1 MNESVTTTRISV
13 EKPWMKHY
21 SEEVRNLPN
30 PKMTAYRYM
39 TESNADRQN
48 ETAINYYGNKIKHAT
63 LKNNIDETANAF
75 AAAGVKQGD
84 IVSFLSVATPETIYC
99 VYALNKLGATANTI
113 DPRMDTESIRRA
125 VVDSGSK
132 IFVVMNVVYEQK
144 VAPIVDDIKQ
154 DLIITVSASQ
164 SLPFIKRIAMN
175 LKVKANVPYS
185 DKIITYNDFLAK
197 GKGTTAVEAPYV
209 GDAIF
214 SIPYTGGTTG
224 FAKGVMITNDG
235 VNSTAHNF
243 RYSGLYYEKGETFLD
258 IIPIFTSYGMCCGM
272 HMPLSIGL
280 VLIPIPKFDLSQY
293 GKLYKTYKPNHS
305 VSTPAFYET
314 LMRSKELQ
322 NMDLSFLKCLG
333 SGGDTMNKGLE
344 KKLGEFTKSHGMK
357 YPISQGYGLSE
368 ASAAVSFCVN
378 DIYKSGSV
386 GIPSITITA
395 GIFDE
400 ESGKEL
406 GFNEIGEVCVAGPS
420 LMKGY
425 YKRQEETDNVLRVH
439 EDDGMTWLHTGDLGY
454 IDEDGFLFI
463 IGRIKRMITRFDGH
477 KVFPVNIESLVARHK
492 EVNNCSAVGVA
503 DMDRTQG
510 HYPVVFVEFADYVDN
525 KEEFCKK
532 IFKECNAL
540 LEERGRPVSVVAI
553 DKIPLTGSGKNDFRT
568 LEKENEHFDYK
579 AWNKSIGIE

>member
-1 MNESVTTTRISV
+1 MNETITKRISV

-21 SEEVRNLPN
+21 SEEVKSLPN
-30 PKMTAYRYM
+30 PKTTAYRYM
-39 TESNADRQN
+39 TESNADRQDAV
-48 ETAINYYGNKIKHAT
+48 AINYYGKKITHGE
-63 LKNNIDETANAF
+63 LKKNIDATADAF

-99 VYALNKLGATANTI
+99 VYALNKIGATANTI
-113 DPRMDTESIRRA
+113 DPRMDVESIRRA
-125 VVDSGSK
+125 VKESESK
-132 IFVVMNVVYEQK
+132 IFVVISVAFEK
-144 VAPIVDDIKQ
+144 VKSIIDELNQ
-154 DLIITVSASQ
+154 DLIITVSAAQ
-164 SLPFIKRIAMN
+164 SLPFIKKVAMN
-175 LKVKANVPYS
+175 LKVKTNIPYS
-185 DKIITYNDFLAK
+185 NKIIKFESFLAK

-209 GDAIF
+209 GDAVF

-235 VNSTAHNF
+235 VNSTAFNLK
-243 RYSGLYYEKGETFLD
+243 YSGIKYEKGDSFLD
-258 IIPIFTSYGMCCGM
+258 IIPVFTSYGMCCGM
-272 HMPLSIGL
+272 HMPLVLGL
-280 VLIPIPKFDLSQY
+280 VLIPIPKFDLTQY
-293 GKLYKTYKPNHS
+293 GKLYKTFKPNHS
-305 VSTPAFYET
+305 ISTPAFYEA
-314 LMRSKELQ
+314 LMHSKELQ
-322 NMDLSFLKCLG
+322 NMDLSFIKCLG

-344 KKLGEFTKSHGMK
+344 KKLTEFIKQRGMN

-368 ASAAVSFCVN
+368 SSAAVSFCFN
-378 DIYKSGSV
+378 DTYKPGSV
-386 GIPSITITA
+386 GVPSLTITM

-406 GFNEIGEVCVAGPS
+406 AANEIGEVCVSGPS

-425 YKRQEETDNVLRVH
+425 YKRPEETANVLRKH
-439 EDDGMTWLHTGDLGY
+439 EDDGRLWLHTGDLGY

-492 EVNNCSAVGVA
+492 EVYNCCAVGVA

-510 HYPVVFVEFADYVDN
+510 HYPVVFVQFIDEVDD
-525 KEEFCKK
+525 KESLCKN
-532 IFKECNAL
+532 IFNECDAL
-540 LEERGRPVSVVAI
+540 LEERGRPVAVVAI

>member
-1 MNESVTTTRISV
+1 MNESVTTKRISV

-30 PKMTAYRYM
+30 PKATAYRYM
-39 TESNADRQN
+39 TESNKDRQN
-48 ETAINYYGNKIKHAT
+48 EVAINYYGNKITHAT
-63 LKNNIDETANAF
+63 LKKNIDETANAF

-113 DPRMDTESIRRA
+113 DPRMDIESIRRA
-125 VVDSGSK
+125 VVESESK
-132 IFVVMNVVYEQK
+132 IFVVMNVVYEK
-144 VAPIVDDIKQ
+144 IAPIVDDLKQ
-154 DLIITVSASQ
+154 DLIVTVSASQ
-164 SLPFIKRIAMN
+164 SLPFIKRVAMN
-175 LKVKANVPYS
+175 LKVKTNIPYS
-185 DKIITYNDFLAK
+185 KNIVTYNTFLEG

-209 GDAIF
+209 GDAVF

-235 VNSTAHNF
+235 ANSTAHNF
-243 RYSGLYYEKGETFLD
+243 KYSGLYYEQGETFLD

-305 VSTPAFYET
+305 VSTPAFYEA

-344 KKLGEFTKSHGMK
+344 KKLGEFTKSHGMR
-357 YPISQGYGLSE
+357 YRISQGYGLSE
-368 ASAAVSFCVN
+368 SSAAVSFCVN

-386 GIPSITITA
+386 GIPSITINI

-406 GFNEIGEVCVAGPS
+406 GFNEIGEVCVSGPS

-425 YKRQEETDNVLRVH
+425 YKRPEETANVLRKH
-439 EDDGMTWLHTGDLGY
+439 EDDGITWLHTGDLGY
-454 IDEDGFLFI
+454 VDEDGFLFI

-492 EVNNCSAVGVA
+492 EVINCSAVGVA

-525 KEEFCKK
+525 KEDFCKK

-540 LEERGRPVSVVAI
+540 LEERGRPVAVVTI

>member
-1 MNESVTTTRISV
+1 MSESVVKTRISV

-30 PKMTAYRYM
+30 PQTTAYRYM
-39 TESNADRQN
+39 TESNANRQN
-48 ETAINYYGNKIKHAT
+48 EVAINYYGKKITHAE
-63 LKNNIDETANAF
+63 LKKNIDATADAF
-75 AAAGVKQGD
+75 AAAGVKEGD

-99 VYALNKLGATANTI
+99 IYALNKLGATANTI
-113 DPRMDTESIRRA
+113 DPRMDVESIRRA
-125 VVDSGSK
+125 VVDSESK
-132 IFVVMNVVYEQK
+132 IFVVISVSYEK
-144 VAPIVDDIKQ
+144 IVPILDDIKQ
-154 DLIITVSASQ
+154 DLIITVSPAT
-164 SLPFIKRIAMN
+164 SLPFIKKVAMN
-175 LKVKANVPYS
+175 LKVKTNIPYS
-185 DKIITYNDFLAK
+185 DKVIKYEDFLAK
-197 GKGTTAVEAPYV
+197 GQGTTAVEAPYK
-209 GDAIF
+209 GDAVF

-235 VNSTAHNF
+235 ANATAHNF
-243 RYSGLYYEKGETFLD
+243 RYSGLYHEQGDSFLD
-258 IIPIFTSYGMCCGM
+258 IIPVFTSYGMCCGM
-272 HMPLSIGL
+272 HMPLSLGL

-314 LMRSKELQ
+314 LMHSKELQ
-322 NMDLSFLKCLG
+322 NMDLSFIKCLG

-400 ESGKEL
+400 DSGNEL
-406 GFNEIGEVCVAGPS
+406 SYNEIGEVCITGPS

-425 YKRQEETDNVLRVH
+425 YKRPEETANVMRKH
-439 EDDGMTWLHTGDLGY
+439 EDDGKVWLHTGDLGY

-492 EVNNCSAVGVA
+492 EVNNCSVVGVA

-510 HYPVVFVEFADYVDN
+510 HYPVVFVEFDDCVDD
-525 KEEFCKK
+525 KDTFCKN
-532 IFKECNAL
+532 IYNECHTL
-540 LEERGRPVSVVAI
+540 LEERGRPVAVVAI

-568 LEKENEHFDYK
+568 LEKEYEKFDYK
-579 AWNKSIGIE
+579 AWNEKLGIK

>member
-1 MNESVTTTRISV
+1 MSESTTTKRISV
-13 EKPWMKHY
+13 EKPWMKYY
-21 SEEVRNLPN
+21 SEEVKSLPY
-30 PKMTAYRYM
+30 PQKTAYRYM

-48 ETAINYYGNKIKHAT
+48 EVAINYYGNKITHAT
-63 LKNNIDETANAF
+63 LKKNIDETANAF
-75 AAAGVKQGD
+75 AAIGVKQGD

-113 DPRMDTESIRRA
+113 DPRMDIESIRRA
-125 VVDSGSK
+125 VVESESK
-132 IFVVMNVVYEQK
+132 IFVVMNVVYEK
-144 VAPIVDDIKQ
+144 IAPIVDELNQ
-154 DLIITVSASQ
+154 DLIIAVSASQ
-164 SLPFIKRIAMN
+164 SLPFIKRVAMN
-175 LKVKANVPYS
+175 IKVKTNLPYS
-185 DKIITYNDFLAK
+185 DKLVTYSTFLEK
-197 GKGTTAVEAPYV
+197 GKGTTAVEAPYQ
-209 GDAIF
+209 GDAVF

-235 VNSTAHNF
+235 ANATAHNF
-243 RYSGLYYEKGETFLD
+243 KYSGLYYDKGETFLD

-293 GKLYKTYKPNHS
+293 GKLYKTYKPNHT
-305 VSTPAFYET
+305 VSTPAFYEA

-368 ASAAVSFCVN
+368 SSAAVSFCVN

-400 ESGKEL
+400 ESGNEL
-406 GFNEIGEVCVAGPS
+406 GFNEIGEVCITGPS

-425 YKRQEETDNVLRVH
+425 YKRPEETANVLRKH
-439 EDDGMTWLHTGDLGY
+439 EDDGKTWLHTGDLGY
-454 IDEDGFLFI
+454 IDEDGFLYI

-492 EVNNCSAVGVA
+492 EVINCSAVGVA

-532 IFKECNAL
+532 LFKECNAL
-540 LEERGRPVSVVAI
+540 LEERGRPVAVVAI

-579 AWNKSIGIE
+579 AWNKSIGVE

>member
-1 MNESVTTTRISV
+1 MSESVVKTRISV

-21 SEEVRNLPN
+21 SEEVRNLSN
-30 PKMTAYRYM
+30 PQTTAYRYM
-39 TESNADRQN
+39 TESNANRQN
-48 ETAINYYGNKIKHAT
+48 EVAINYYGKKITHAE
-63 LKNNIDETANAF
+63 LKKNIDATADAF
-75 AAAGVKQGD
+75 AAAGIKQGD

-99 VYALNKLGATANTI
+99 IYALNKLGATANTI
-113 DPRMDTESIRRA
+113 DPRMDPESIRRA
-125 VVDSGSK
+125 VVDSESK
-132 IFVVMNVVYEQK
+132 IFVVISVSYEK
-144 VAPIVDDIKQ
+144 ITPILKDINQ
-154 DLIITVSASQ
+154 DLIITVSAAT
-164 SLPFIKRIAMN
+164 SLPFIKKVAMN
-175 LKVKANVPYS
+175 LKVKTNIPYS
-185 DKIITYNDFLAK
+185 DKVIKYEDFLAK
-197 GKGTTAVEAPYV
+197 GQGTTAVEAPYK
-209 GDAIF
+209 GDAVF

-235 VNSTAHNF
+235 ANSTAHNF
-243 RYSGLYYEKGETFLD
+243 RYSGLYYEQGDSFLD
-258 IIPIFTSYGMCCGM
+258 IIPVFTSYGMCCGM
-272 HMPLSIGL
+272 HMPLSLGL

-314 LMRSKELQ
+314 LMHSKELQ

-368 ASAAVSFCVN
+368 SSAAVSFCVN

-400 ESGKEL
+400 DSGNEL
-406 GFNEIGEVCVAGPS
+406 SYNEIGEVCITGPS

-425 YKRQEETDNVLRVH
+425 YKRPEETANVMRKH
-439 EDDGMTWLHTGDLGY
+439 EDDGKVWLHTGDLGY

-510 HYPVVFVEFADYVDN
+510 HYPVVFVEFDDYVDD
-525 KEEFCKK
+525 KETFCKN
-532 IFKECNAL
+532 IYNECHTL
-540 LEERGRPVSVVAI
+540 LEERGRPVAVVAI

-568 LEKENEHFDYK
+568 LEKEYEKFDYK
-579 AWNKSIGIE
+579 AWNEKLGIK

>member
-1 MNESVTTTRISV
+1 MSESVVKTRISV

-21 SEEVRNLPN
+21 SEEVRNLSN
-30 PKMTAYRYM
+30 PQTTAYRYM
-39 TESNADRQN
+39 TESNANRQN
-48 ETAINYYGNKIKHAT
+48 EVAINYYGKKITHAE
-63 LKNNIDETANAF
+63 LKKNIDAAADAF
-75 AAAGVKQGD
+75 AAAGIKQGD

-99 VYALNKLGATANTI
+99 IYALNKLGATANTI
-113 DPRMDTESIRRA
+113 DPRMDPESIRRA
-125 VVDSGSK
+125 VVDSESK
-132 IFVVMNVVYEQK
+132 IFVVISVSYEK
-144 VAPIVDDIKQ
+144 ITPILKDINQ
-154 DLIITVSASQ
+154 DLIITVSAAT
-164 SLPFIKRIAMN
+164 SLPFIKKVAMN
-175 LKVKANVPYS
+175 LKVKTNIPYS
-185 DKIITYNDFLAK
+185 DKVIKYEDFLAK
-197 GKGTTAVEAPYV
+197 GQGTTAVEAPYK
-209 GDAIF
+209 GDAVF

-235 VNSTAHNF
+235 ANSTAHNF
-243 RYSGLYYEKGETFLD
+243 RYSGLYYEQGDSFLD
-258 IIPIFTSYGMCCGM
+258 IIPVFTSYGMCCGM
-272 HMPLSIGL
+272 HMPLSLGL

-314 LMRSKELQ
+314 LMHSKELQ

-368 ASAAVSFCVN
+368 SSAAVSFCVN

-400 ESGKEL
+400 DSGNEL
-406 GFNEIGEVCVAGPS
+406 SYNEIGEVCITGPS

-425 YKRQEETDNVLRVH
+425 YKRPEETANVMRKH
-439 EDDGMTWLHTGDLGY
+439 EDDGKVWLHTGDLGY

-510 HYPVVFVEFADYVDN
+510 HYPVVFVEFDDYVDD
-525 KEEFCKK
+525 KETFCKN
-532 IFKECNAL
+532 IYNECHTL
-540 LEERGRPVSVVAI
+540 LEERGRPVAVVAI

-568 LEKENEHFDYK
+568 LEKEYEKFDYK
-579 AWNKSIGIE
+579 AWNEKLGIK